1 MTDREAFDAWLSSAN
16 SYERNLWEAFQAG
29 QARGA
34 QQEPVA
40 YRFKN
45 NRGNGKFDYAYYD
58 ADQVATAY
66 RDNCLEI
73 TPLFASPPAQPDSV
87 TVPREPTSEMIAAGA
102 DEIQNAYASD
112 MGLSASARYC
122 WEAMISAQEKV

>member
-1 MTDREAFDAWLSSAN
+1 MTD
-16 SYERNLWEAFQAG
+16 ERNIDSLIDALLEAETAEQIVACRNELLTAWMG
-29 QARGA
+29 WQARGA
-34 QQEPVA
+34 QLEPVA

-73 TPLFASPPAQPDSV
+73 TPLFTSPPD
-87 TVPREPTSEMIAAGA
+87 PR
-102 DEIQNAYASD
+102 
-112 MGLSASARYC
+112 R
-122 WEAMISAQEKV
+122 